1 MTERAVV
8 DPLSRGTIGKI
19 QKMAL
24 RRRFG
29 GHYSPVARSTA

>member
-8 DPLSRGTIGKI
+8 DPLSCGAIGKI
-19 QKMAL
+19 QKMTL

-29 GHYSPVARSTA
+29 GYYSPVARSTA